1 MRSLWVTG
9 VALVILLTS
18 LLLPTHA
25 QPKITIRFG
34 HTAGRDSLYQ
44 RTAQEFGKRLD
55 KELGA
60 RVDFRI
66 FPDSEVGSDE
76 ELIRT
81 LRGGALEMF
90 MPSTIMSAVDDGFGV
105 FEMPYIIVDRTQMKR
120 VAENA
125 EVQRILLDPQALK
138 GLRLLAFWE
147 NGFRHVT
154 NNVRPIVRP
163 DDLRGLKLRIP
174 RSAWRQRII
183 QVYGANPVP
192 MTFSE
197 VYKAL
202 QAGVIDGQENPLAQI
217 WGEKFHEVQRYLSL
231 TGHVYTPVYPTAGE
245 RWWQSLPPDVRILIR
260 RVAVEV
266 GDFSRAEGER
276 LDASLVQQ
284 MSKANPQLKV
294 NEVDTK
300 AFMIASAPLYE
311 QFAKEVSSG
320 AGLIRLV
327 QSLRP

>member
-9 VALVILLTS
+9 GVLLLLLTS

-25 QPKITIRFG
+25 QPKIIIRFG
-34 HTAGRDSLYQ
+34 HDGGVESLYQ
-44 RTAQEFGKRLD
+44 LTAQEFAKRLD
-55 KELGA
+55 KELGG
-60 RVDFRI
+60 RVEVRI
-66 FPDSEVGSDE
+66 FPNSQVGSDE

-90 MPSTIMSAVDDGFGV
+90 LPSTIMGAVDDGFGV
-105 FEMPYIIVDRTQMKR
+105 FEMPYIIINRTHMKR
-120 VAENA
+120 VADNA
-125 EVQRILLDPQALK
+125 EIQRILLDPQALK
-138 GLRLLAFWE
+138 GLRVLAFWE
-147 NGFRHVT
+147 NGFRDVT
-154 NNVRPIVRP
+154 NNARPIVRP
-163 DDLRGLKLRIP
+163 DDLRGLKIRIP
-174 RSAWRQRII
+174 RSPWRQRIL

-192 MTFSE
+192 MTFSD
-197 VYKAL
+197 VHKAL
-202 QAGVIDGQENPLAQI
+202 QDGVVDGQENPLAQI
-217 WGEKFHEVQRYLSL
+217 WGAKFYEVQRYLSL

-245 RWWQSLPPDVRILIR
+245 RWWQALPPDVRIVMR

-266 GDFSRAEGER
+266 GDYSRAEGER

-284 MSKANPQLKV
+284 MTKANPALKV

-300 AFMIASAPLYE
+300 AFMIASAALYE
-311 QFAKEVSSG
+311 QFSKEVSSG